1 MNRRKF
7 LTTTA
12 AAFLA
17 TPALLRTARG
27 QEGPFRVKYF
37 PVAPGSGSR
46 DTAAAPD
53 GTIWYCGQRNGTLGR
68 LDPKDGSFKQVD
80 LGKGAAPHGVII
92 GPDGAPWITEGGRHA
107 FPRVDPAD
115 PKAQLFRLPENAAYA
130 NLNTGVFDRSGTYW
144 FT

>member
-1 MNRRKF
+1 MNRRQF
-7 LTTTA
+7 LASST

-17 TPALLRTARG
+17 APALLRQASA

-80 LGKGAAPHGVII
+80 LGKGAKGYIATGKLRSQLAYRLIASSRN
-92 GPDGAPWITEGGRHA
+92 GKWSITSLVAG
-107 FPRVDPAD
+107 D
-115 PKAQLFRLPENAAYA
+115 
-130 NLNTGVFDRSGTYW
+130 
-144 FT
+144 